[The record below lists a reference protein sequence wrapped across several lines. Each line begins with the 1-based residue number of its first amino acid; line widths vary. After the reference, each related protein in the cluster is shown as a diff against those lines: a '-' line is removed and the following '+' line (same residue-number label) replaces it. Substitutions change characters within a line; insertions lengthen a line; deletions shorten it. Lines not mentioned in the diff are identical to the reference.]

1 MSSAN
6 LTPIHVYLSK
16 VLARRY
22 SFSRVYRQPMLVI
35 LRTRQVT
42 WARAGFFVIS
52 TVGTSEHLLNIHYT
66 KLLKENELILY
77 IWIPPIL
84 ILE

>member
-1 MSSAN
+1 
-6 LTPIHVYLSK
+6 
-16 VLARRY
+16 
-22 SFSRVYRQPMLVI
+22 MLVI